1 MSLKGLG
8 PRIRRYRQAKQ
19 WRQEELARR
28 TCLSV
33 SYIGMLERGEKLP
46 KLATFVRIANALE
59 VTADQLLADA
69 FDRGYQIK
77 VSQYTEQIG
86 RLPLGDQKRIY
97 DVLDT
102 LLKNP

>member
-1 MSLKGLG
+1 MALEGLG
-8 PRIRRYRQAKQ
+8 PRIRSYRQAKQ

-59 VTADQLLADA
+59 ATADELLADA
-69 FDRGYQIK
+69 LDQGYRIK
-77 VSQYTEQIG
+77 ISQYTERVG
-86 RLPLGDQKRIY
+86 CLSPVDQKRIY